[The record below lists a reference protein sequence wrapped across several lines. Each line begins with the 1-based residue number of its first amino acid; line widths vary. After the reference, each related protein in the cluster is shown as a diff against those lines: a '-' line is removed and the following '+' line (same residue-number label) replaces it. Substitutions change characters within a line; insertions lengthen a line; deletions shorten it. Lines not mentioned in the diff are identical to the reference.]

1 MKAVLIQLSDIHL
14 SNERDFIV
22 SRLKHIA
29 KACRTITNSADRIFV
44 IVTGDIANTGIKKE
58 YDVALRFFGN
68 LEELI
73 LEENKKT
80 NHIDYI
86 LVPGNH
92 DCYLPDD
99 DLRDAS
105 IDRILKSDS
114 AASAKKSIDYCLNA
128 QNDFWNFY
136 KELTHENDTRFISH
150 EIVTDLNDDFCIAFH
165 CYNSSFLSKRQ
176 EVIGSLLI
184 PEDFFLPQYVGEKA
198 VITIS
203 LLHHNTG
210 WLNPNTEHN
219 NKKRFEE
226 HVFTTSDIVMCG
238 HEHSTKQNVHSS
250 FDNEN
255 EMIYLE
261 SNAFQN
267 GKSSS
272 FNIIEINTDSL
283 EIVNHNYEYKN
294 SEDLSRC
301 LYKEISSNNRQ
312 IKKKI
317 KGITLSSYFED
328 ELNRINAPLKHVRKE
343 RLLLEDIFVFPD
355 LEPILTENDD
365 IVPFLDSEE
374 ILTDMNLD
382 NKVLCLEGASQS
394 GKTSLLKMLFSS
406 FIRQGRFP
414 LFLKGENI
422 KIDSINSILESTYK
436 KQYKCNDFDYEYYQQ
451 LDRKCRIIII
461 DNLNRSKLNEVGR
474 KKLFEKLL
482 ESYLCIISTI
492 DEKIDVKGMLVPE
505 GSDISCSRYR
515 ILSLGAY
522 KRNLLIEKWLRIGTD
537 PTTIDNIKLEQDVKL
552 TLDQISSLMGNHFF
566 TPYPIFLLTILQSLN
581 KTLEKFEV
589 NQTFYAYCY
598 NSMIIYSFTSIGLN
612 PDEQKEMI
620 NYILELAYFMY
631 IKETKSLSQIEFE
644 VFDASHRK
652 RFYVSSS
659 KEECQSELIAA
670 NILRVEDEK
679 FLFSY
684 KYIYYYLVAQKLA
697 KIVSK
702 PEGTKIV
709 SQLCSTLHK
718 EESANILIFLVYH
731 TEDESLIETLIL
743 AGMYPFEKYA
753 PITFK
758 NDDPVVKQLFSTV
771 DNIKNILIQDVDPIQ
786 NREKELK
793 EQEKIEHKNEKE
805 YSLQEHRQNIEEI
818 ENDPNLK
825 DLYQALRCIRI
836 LGQIVKNQKAS
847 IEKKRVLDLLE
858 GAYTTSFRMIGFFSS
873 FIEENESIIVDYI
886 IEDSRNKKQ
895 NIDRTKIRE
904 RVNKL
909 LKHLLFRFCLNV
921 FSNLAHSVGT
931 GQKDEFYDD
940 IAKRINTPVAK
951 LISFT
956 IKSYYGPMKISDLAE
971 LYKDFEGNIVA
982 QQILKARALHYIYHN
997 TVDIRDK
1004 QRIGQI
1010 CNMKLIY
1017 MSDINKKKR

>member
-1 MKAVLIQLSDIHL
+1 MKVVLIQLSDIHL
-14 SNERDFIV
+14 SNERDFV
-22 SRLKHIA
+22 LSRVKHIA
-29 KACRTITNSADRIFV
+29 KACKTITNGADCIF
-44 IVTGDIANTGIKKE
+44 IIATGDIANTGIKKE
-58 YDVALRFFGN
+58 YDIALVFFRE
-68 LEELI
+68 LEKLI
-73 LEENKKT
+73 LEGNKKT
-80 NHIDYI
+80 KQINYI

-114 AASAKKSIDYCLNA
+114 AASAKKSINYCLNA

-136 KELTHENDTRFISH
+136 KELTHESDTRFISH
-150 EIVTDLNDDFCIAFH
+150 EIVKDLNDDICIAFH
-165 CYNSSFLSKRQ
+165 CYNSSFLSRRK

-184 PEDFFLPQYVGEKA
+184 PEDYFLPQYVGEKA
-198 VITIS
+198 AITIS

-226 HVFTTSDIVMCG
+226 HIFTTSDIVMCG
-238 HEHSTKQNVHSS
+238 HEHSSKQNVQSS
-250 FDNEN
+250 LDNEN

-267 GKSSS
+267 GKNSS
-272 FNIIEINTDSL
+272 FNIIEINTESL
-283 EIVNHNYEYKN
+283 EMDNHNFEYKN
-294 SEDLSRC
+294 SENPTRC
-301 LYKEISSNNRQ
+301 IYKEISSNKRQ

-317 KGITLSSYFED
+317 KGITLSSNFED
-328 ELNRINAPLKHVRKE
+328 DLNRINAPLKHLRKE
-343 RLLLEDIFVFPD
+343 KLLLEDVFVFPD
-355 LEPILTENDD
+355 LEPILTENED
-365 IVPFLDSEE
+365 IVPFRDSEE
-374 ILTDMNLD
+374 ILTDMDLD
-382 NKVLCLEGASQS
+382 NKVLFLEGDSQS
-394 GKTSLLKMLFSS
+394 GKTSLLKKLFLS
-406 FIRQGRFP
+406 FYRRGYFP
-414 LFLKGENI
+414 LFLKGEIIQIN
-422 KIDSINSILESTYK
+422 SINSILENTYK
-436 KQYKCNDFDYEYYQQ
+436 KQYNCNDFDYDYYQQ
-451 LDRKCRIIII
+451 LNRKYKIIII

-482 ESYLCIISTI
+482 ESYFCVISTI
-492 DEKIDVKGMLVPE
+492 DEKIDVKGMLIPNE
-505 GSDISCSRYR
+505 SNISYSRYR

-537 PTTIDNIKLEQDVKL
+537 PTTIDNIKLEQEVKL

-581 KTLEKFEV
+581 KSLEKFEV

-598 NSMIIYSFTSIGLN
+598 NSMIIFSFSSIGLN
-612 PDEQKEMI
+612 PDKQKEMI
-620 NYILELAYFMY
+620 NYILELAYYMY
-631 IKETKSLSQIEFE
+631 TNETKSLSQLEFE
-644 VFDASHRK
+644 DFDTSYREHY
-652 RFYVSSS
+652 YVSSS
-659 KEECQSELIAA
+659 KEECQSELINA
-670 NILRVEDEK
+670 NILRVEDDE

-702 PEGTKIV
+702 PEGTKKV
-709 SQLCSTLHK
+709 EQLCSTIHK

-753 PITFK
+753 PITFT

-771 DNIKNILIQDVDPIQ
+771 DSIKNILIQDIDPIQ
-786 NREKELK
+786 NRKEELK
-793 EQEKIEHKNEKE
+793 EQEKIEHKKERE

-818 ENDPNLK
+818 ENDQNLK

-886 IEDSRNKKQ
+886 IEDSKNKKQ
-895 NIDRTKIRE
+895 DIDLTKIRE

-909 LKHLLFRFCLNV
+909 LKHLLYRFCLNV

-931 GQKDEFYDD
+931 GKKDEFYDD

-956 IKSYYGPMKISDLAE
+956 IKSYYGPMKIKELNE

-982 QQILKARALHYIYHN
+982 QQILKARALHYVYHN
-997 TVDIRDK
+997 TIDIRDK

-1010 CNMKLIY
+1010 CNMKLIN